1 MKCEGFSMIS
11 DLVDFLNNNHIIAHY
26 AGFDITRP
34 LPSYWSFERFIKNFD
49 NNILKDIMKNQVC
62 FLSKQGFI
70 DSSFI
75 GLDSTPVIA
84 NTCQNNPK
92 SFSMSKFYKSNQPKS
107 DKDCRLG
114 VHTASNCFNEKNF
127 EFFWGYKNHTLVDLI
142 SGLPIYEFTFPANI
156 TDSSVA
162 VDILQS
168 SHKFLPLDEY
178 SFVADIVGLPFKY
191 LEFIMLYTCS
201 LA

>member
-1 MKCEGFSMIS
+1 MPVLILL
-11 DLVDFLNNNHIIAHY
+11 DLYLL
-26 AGFDITRP
+26 T
-34 LPSYWSFERFIKNFD
+34 
-49 NNILKDIMKNQVC
+49 
-62 FLSKQGFI
+62 
-70 DSSFI
+70 
-75 GLDSTPVIA
+75 GLL
-84 NTCQNNPK
+84 
-92 SFSMSKFYKSNQPKS
+92 
-107 DKDCRLG
+107 KDCRLG
-114 VHTASNCFNEKNF
+114 VHTTSNCFNEKNF